1 MKKEMI
7 IYLMAVSSLLGF
19 GFTPPSGNNT
29 VMVNQ
34 SDVLVAPTATELIN
48 ANPELSDYFQVNGWQ
63 VNIDTTPSVNA
74 FDATETQSA
83 DVFIVKNADL
93 NMGASTSGGW
103 ENVSATKGCWQA
115 KKGGYS
121 CYYINNYD
129 LTGDTQAASLG
140 INYAVALSTTAL
152 SGVPITQQLYN
163 NKIDLS
169 PYAGRTVKISYSF
182 YAKKIFDGSATLALA
197 TLGTVS
203 TNLTQIK
210 RWNPELVFN
219 SWVKLEDTIYYTVPA
234 RTDGEV
240 QRIGFVAAG
249 IVDNVIINV
258 DNGAVALANFNFQ
271 VLEEAEYSVPKNTEW
286 TDGEFKVLDASG
298 NLIYWVST
306 QWGAQMGGEY
316 ESNPATDL
324 NAKIFYTSPEN
335 ENNGAGKGREWIE
348 YVHNSSNART
358 IYEHAQTITGSA
370 TPTISGIIIQPNF
383 TGTTVG
389 GTSIQ
394 SIFGKN
400 AKNAPQGNQYIYL
413 KCSPLSIEK
422 TSSGLAVWRTATI
435 TPIQKGN

>member
-1 MKKEMI
+1 MKKQMFLSI
-7 IYLMAVSSLLGF
+7 IFLANSVLGA
-19 GFTPPSGNNT
+19 FTPPTGSNST
-29 VMVNQ
+29 VMVDDEN
-34 SDVLVAPTATELIN
+34 VLVAPTATQVIS
-48 ANPELSDYFQVNGWQ
+48 ANPEFSDYFQINGWQ

-74 FDATETQSA
+74 IDGTETQSA
-83 DVFIVKNADL
+83 DIFIAKNADL

-103 ENVSATKGCWQA
+103 GNVSATKGCWQA
-115 KKGGYS
+115 SKGGWS
-121 CYYINNYD
+121 CYYVNNYD

-140 INYAVALSTTAL
+140 INYAVALANTDL

-169 PYAGRTVKISYSF
+169 PYAGRRVKIAYSF
-182 YAKKIFDGSATLALA
+182 YAKKIYDGSTTLALA
-197 TLGTVS
+197 TLGTTA
-203 TNLTQIK
+203 TNLTHIK
-210 RWNPELVFN
+210 SWNSQLVLN
-219 SWVKLEDTIYYTVPA
+219 SWVKLEDTIYYNVPA
-234 RTDGEV
+234 RTDGAV
-240 QRIGFVAAG
+240 QRIGFVSTQAE
-249 IVDNVIINV
+249 
-258 DNGAVALANFNFQ
+258 NGSVALANFSFQ

-335 ENNGAGKGREWIE
+335 EANGAGKGREWIE
-348 YVHNSSNART
+348 YVHNSTNART

-383 TGTTVG
+383 SGSTVG

-400 AKNAPQGNQYIYL
+400 ALNAPQGNQYIYL
-413 KCSPLSIEK
+413 KCSPTSIEK
-422 TSSGLAVWRTATI
+422 TKDGLPVWRTVVPQ
-435 TPIQKGN
+435 PIQ

>member
-19 GFTPPSGNNT
+19 GFTPPSGNTT

-48 ANPELSDYFQVNGWQ
+48 ANPELSDYFQINGWQ
-63 VNIDTTPSVNA
+63 VNINTTPSVNA
-74 FDATETQSA
+74 FDAEETQT
-83 DVFIVKNADL
+83 FEDL
-93 NMGASTSGGW
+93 IFVNSDPNMGASVSGGYTGVGK
-103 ENVSATKGCWQA
+103 VSGAWTSVDGAGYGTK
-115 KKGGYS
+115 
-121 CYYINNYD
+121 YIANAD
-129 LTGDTQAASLG
+129 LTNDTEAASLG
-140 INYAVALSTTAL
+140 IEYAIDYTSYYTVAVGATSGTLRINYF
-152 SGVPITQQLYN
+152 
-163 NKIDLS
+163 DLKQ
-169 PYAGRTVKISYSF
+169 YGGQTVKIKISF
-182 YAKKIFDGSATLALA
+182 YAKKISDDTNPITIWTNGLTTSNRVVIKDFARRLFNFDTWTKVEEVVDFTVIGSDLSKPIAV
-197 TLGTVS
+197 GCMGG
-203 TNLTQIK
+203 
-210 RWNPELVFN
+210 
-219 SWVKLEDTIYYTVPA
+219 DTGSY
-234 RTDGEV
+234 
-240 QRIGFVAAG
+240 RI
-249 IVDNVIINV
+249 
-258 DNGAVALANFNFQ
+258 ANFNMSI
-271 VLEEAEYSVPKNTEW
+271 VKETEYSVPKNTDW

-335 ENNGAGKGREWIE
+335 EANGTGKGREWIE
-348 YVHNSSNART
+348 YVHNNTNART
-358 IYEHAQTITGSA
+358 IYEHAQTITGSS
-370 TPTISGIIIQPNF
+370 TPTIGGIIIQPNF

-422 TSSGLAVWRTATI
+422 TASGLAVWRTATI
-435 TPIQKGN
+435 TPIQKEN

>member
-48 ANPELSDYFQVNGWQ
+48 ANPELSDYFQINGWQ

-83 DVFIVKNADL
+83 DVFIAKNADL

-103 ENVSATKGCWQA
+103 ANATATKGCWQA
-115 KKGGYS
+115 QKGGYS

-129 LTGDTQAASLG
+129 LTDDTQAASLG
-140 INYAVALSTTAL
+140 INYAVALANTDL

-169 PYAGRTVKISYSF
+169 PYAGRRVKIAYSF
-182 YAKKIFDGSATLALA
+182 YAKKIYDGSTTLALA
-197 TLGTVS
+197 TYGTVS
-203 TNLTQIK
+203 TNLTHIK
-210 RWNPELVFN
+210 SWNSQLVLN

-234 RTDGEV
+234 RTDGAV
-240 QRIGFVAAG
+240 QRIGFVSTKA
-249 IVDNVIINV
+249 
-258 DNGAVALANFNFQ
+258 DNGSVALAKFSFQ
-271 VLEEAEYSVPKNTEW
+271 VFEEAEYSVPKNTEW

-400 AKNAPQGNQYIYL
+400 SKNAPQGNQYIYL

-422 TSSGLAVWRTATI
+422 TASGIAVWRTATI

>member
-1 MKKEMI
+1 MKKKMI
-7 IYLMAVSSLLGF
+7 IYLMTVSSLLGF

-48 ANPELSDYFQVNGWQ
+48 ANPELSDYFQINGWQ

-83 DVFIVKNADL
+83 DVFIAKNADL

-103 ENVSATKGCWQA
+103 ANATATRGCWQA
-115 KKGGYS
+115 QKGGYS

-129 LTGDTQAASLG
+129 LTDDTQAASLG

-182 YAKKIFDGSATLALA
+182 YAKKIYDGITRLALA
-197 TLGTVS
+197 TYGTVS
-203 TNLTQIK
+203 TNLTHINS
-210 RWNPELVFN
+210 WTPELVLN

-234 RTDGEV
+234 RTDGAV

-249 IVDNVIINV
+249 IVDGNVINV
-258 DNGAVALANFNFQ
+258 DNGAVVLANFSFQ
-271 VLEEAEYSVPKNTEW
+271 VFEESEYSVPKNTEW

-348 YVHNSSNART
+348 YAHNNSNART
-358 IYEHAQTITGSA
+358 IYEHAQTITGSS

-422 TSSGLAVWRTATI
+422 TASGLAVWRTATI
-435 TPIQKGN
+435 TPIQKEN

>member
-19 GFTPPSGNNT
+19 GFTPPSGNTT

-48 ANPELSDYFQVNGWQ
+48 ANPELSDYFQINGWQ

-83 DVFIVKNADL
+83 DVFIAKNADL

-103 ENVSATKGCWQA
+103 ANATATRGCWQA
-115 KKGGYS
+115 QKGGYS

-129 LTGDTQAASLG
+129 LTDDTQATSLG
-140 INYAVALSTTAL
+140 ITYAVALANTDL

-169 PYAGRTVKISYSF
+169 PYAGRTVKIAYSF
-182 YAKKIFDGSATLALA
+182 YAKKIYDGSTTLALA

-203 TNLTQIK
+203 TNLTHIK
-210 RWNPELVFN
+210 SWHSQLVLN

-234 RTDGEV
+234 RTDGAV

-249 IVDNVIINV
+249 IGENGVIKV

-271 VLEEAEYSVPKNTEW
+271 VFEEAEYSVPKNTEW

-422 TSSGLAVWRTATI
+422 TASGLAVWRTATI
-435 TPIQKGN
+435 TPIQKEN

>member
-1 MKKEMI
+1 MKSIKYILTMG
-7 IYLMAVSSLLGF
+7 LGF
-19 GFTPPSGNNT
+19 LAASVTNAARYDPPESGGPAT
-29 VMVNQ
+29 VMVDDEN
-34 SDVLVAPTATELIN
+34 VLVAPTATQVIS
-48 ANPELSDYFQVNGWQ
+48 ANPEFSDYFQINGWQ

-74 FDATETQSA
+74 IDSTETQSA
-83 DVFIVKNADL
+83 DVFIAKNADL

-103 ENVSATKGCWQA
+103 ENVTATKGCWSA
-115 KKGGYS
+115 NKGGWS

-129 LTGDTQAASLG
+129 LTDDTQAASLG
-140 INYAVALSTTAL
+140 INYAVALANTDL

-169 PYAGRTVKISYSF
+169 PYAGRRIKIAYSF
-182 YAKKIFDGSATLALA
+182 YAKKIYDGSTTLALA
-197 TLGTVS
+197 TYGTVS
-203 TNLTQIK
+203 TNLTHIES
-210 RWNPELVFN
+210 WNSQLVLN

-234 RTDGEV
+234 RTDGAV
-240 QRIGFVAAG
+240 QRIGFVSTKA
-249 IVDNVIINV
+249 
-258 DNGAVALANFNFQ
+258 DNGSVALAKFSFQ
-271 VLEEAEYSVPKNTEW
+271 VFEEAEYSVPKNTSW
-286 TDGEFKVLDASG
+286 TDGEFKVLDAIG

-316 ESNPATDL
+316 ETNPATDL

-358 IYEHAQTITGSA
+358 IYEHAQTITGSS
-370 TPTISGIIIQPNF
+370 TPTIGGIIIQPNF

-413 KCSPLSIEK
+413 KCSPTSIEK
-422 TSSGLAVWRTATI
+422 TKDGLPVWRTVVPQ
-435 TPIQKGN
+435 PIQQP